1 IWALFHKCI
10 VSCWAQS
17 CNRTKAYFESW
28 NFFSI
33 LHWDPVDVPG
43 QTLLYSVQF
52 NLYGKPYEPV
62 TCFQNISTPVCDMT
76 DVMTHVM
83 SDVTSKYHAKVSA
96 SGQCLAEVMFK
107 PFWQTTFAAPQLS
120 VTSNQ
125 THLNVTVLPQM
136 TAWSCSIENIS
147 FWGKGLQRPSIKYT
161 VRLTHPES
169 LVFEDTSRSVFIWL
183 VETDEQYCGDVLYTL
198 THPGRSSPSE
208 NASFCV
214 TVSAPNSWLH
224 ILIWP
229 GLLALLLLIILTIM
243 LCQLSVKIKHSLPE
257 ALVSDCVI
265 FTIMGNEA
273 SYVSQDHCDHEW
285 TRNQPDV
292 PVQNSPESSVHYS
305 MCSPGQISIEPSS
318 DDTTDETSSD
328 SFGPESESVLIGHT
342 ENSSGP
348 LVVSVRPAKNGELQ
362 FHDLLFQRDT
372 GQSSPVPSQDSEVLT
387 GERTPLLSDLV
398 QNNSSDLPVHVSDVV
413 TSNYRQ
419 NWLPGIPLEGQRD
432 QRTYVMR
439 TDHLQDTTDLMR
451 TSSMKSNLDLV

>member
-1 IWALFHKCI
+1 
-10 VSCWAQS
+10 
-17 CNRTKAYFESW
+17 RTKAYFESW
-28 NFFSI
+28 NFFSV

-43 QTLLYSVQF
+43 QTLLYTKHGWTF
-52 NLYGKPYEPV
+52 
-62 TCFQNISTPVCDMT
+62 NISTPVCDMT

-147 FWGKGLQRPSIKYT
+147 FWGKGFQRPSIKYT
-161 VRLTHPES
+161 VRLTHPKS
-169 LVFEDTSRSVFIWL
+169 LAGKVFEDTSRSVFIWL

-214 TVSAPNSWLH
+214 TVSGDSQSVLLSPLYVKQILQKISSLAFYSDFRDDTSEVEVWSGFDEKLEPQAVFAARNS
-224 ILIWP
+224 
-229 GLLALLLLIILTIM
+229 
-243 LCQLSVKIKHSLPE
+243 E
-257 ALVSDCVI
+257 
-265 FTIMGNEA
+265 IMGNES
-273 SYVSQDHCDHEW
+273 SYASQDHCDHEW
-285 TRNQPDV
+285 RRNQPDV
-292 PVQNSPESSVHYS
+292 PVQNSPGSSVHYS
-305 MCSPGQISIEPSS
+305 VCSPCQISIEPSS

-328 SFGPESESVLIGHT
+328 SFGPESESVLIHHF

-348 LVVSVRPAKNGELQ
+348 LVVPVRPAENGQLQ

-372 GQSSPVPSQDSEVLT
+372 GQSSPVPSQDSEGLT
-387 GERTPLLSDLV
+387 GERTPLLSDLI

-439 TDHLQDTTDLMR
+439 TDHLWMVEMQGL
-451 TSSMKSNLDLV
+451 SLPCN